1 LYATSKHCAINDGE
15 GGIRDCV
22 RVRDAR
28 TSLMVFVRR
37 VSDELPDAVDESCG
51 NETNRDAECVSV
63 GREVV
68 IEIDD
73 DEGETLLVVERGVV
87 EVWDPVGEAVQV
99 NDAVVVDES
108 DSDVELFDTVVLLL
122 RDNNEL
128 RVSREAVAVPVGV
141 KEWEKECVRE
151 CERLL
156 TAVLLERVLALDDD
170 REALRVPVGVALG
183 VLLVVGEALP

>member
-1 LYATSKHCAINDGE
+1 MEETLLYATSKHCAINDGE

-128 RVSREAVAVPVGV
+128 RSGGSCSTGWREGVG
-141 KEWEKECVRE
+141 EGVRE
-151 CERLL
+151 
-156 TAVLLERVLALDDD
+156 
-170 REALRVPVGVALG
+170 GVRKAAHRSAPGASLG
-183 VLLVVGEALP
+183 AG